1 MPAAALAAA
10 RRLGRGQGGEGRRDA
25 EQARGAEPR
34 ALREHER
41 PARRDH
47 REARREVRGVF
58 RARLM
63 CRMCRMGKGEQRE
76 RGAKRKEKRGRD
88 ARRSM
93 DGACARGRLHY
104 SFTSSSRGHDCVG
117 VFVHRSVS
125 NLRVSRKC
133 KPASIFERARCTLG
147 AHSIVRR
154 FKRARRAK
162 EHRPQYSRAL
172 LRCARPREAPP

>member
-1 MPAAALAAA
+1 
-10 RRLGRGQGGEGRRDA
+10 
-25 EQARGAEPR
+25 
-34 ALREHER
+34 
-41 PARRDH
+41 
-47 REARREVRGVF
+47 
-58 RARLM
+58 
-63 CRMCRMGKGEQRE
+63 MGKGEQRE

-104 SFTSSSRGHDCVG
+104 SFTSISRGTIVLVYLFD
-117 VFVHRSVS
+117 RSVS
-125 NLRVSRKC
+125 NLSRVSRNSK
-133 KPASIFERARCTLG
+133 ASIERARCTQG

-172 LRCARPREAPP
+172 LRCAEEEAPP